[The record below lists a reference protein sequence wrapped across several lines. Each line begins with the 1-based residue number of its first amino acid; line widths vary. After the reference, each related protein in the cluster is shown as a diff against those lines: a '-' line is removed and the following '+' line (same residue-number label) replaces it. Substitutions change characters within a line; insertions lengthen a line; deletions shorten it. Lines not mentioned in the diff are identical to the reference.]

1 MKRQTKGIKGLQN
14 IAIKVV
20 PDGERKAEQMVAM
33 PQSDTDSESKL
44 TKVVEFDDES
54 GRKQYQMQDKVQLLR
69 LAGPH

>member
-1 MKRQTKGIKGLQN
+1 
-14 IAIKVV
+14 
-20 PDGERKAEQMVAM
+20 MVAM